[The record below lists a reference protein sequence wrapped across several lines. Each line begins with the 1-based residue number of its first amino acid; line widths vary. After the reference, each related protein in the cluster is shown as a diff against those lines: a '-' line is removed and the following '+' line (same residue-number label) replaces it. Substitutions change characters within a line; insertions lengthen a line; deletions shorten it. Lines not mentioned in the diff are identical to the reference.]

1 MKKRFGLLVAWM
13 LLATAGCAGIE
24 IAKVTDKNAGT
35 GGVYFYRPWPYLLVV
50 SSADGKVDS
59 RVVYLPRINEEYV
72 IKVHGGLG
80 TVNATFDL
88 TDGWQLTK
96 MGDVR
101 DSKIPEAINA
111 LSGLATSVG
120 SMAMKAQGVSLR
132 AEPLPPGLYRFEF
145 DGKTGFVKGLVP
157 VSLTE
162 GQ

>member
-1 MKKRFGLLVAWM
+1 MKRGLWSVAAGC
-13 LLATAGCAGIE
+13 LLMTAGCAGIE

-101 DSKIPEAINA
+101 DSKIPETMNAI
-111 LSGLATSVG
+111 SGLATSVSG
-120 SMAMKAQGVSLR
+120 VLMKAQGVSLQ

-145 DGKTGFVKGLVP
+145 DEKTGFVKGLAP
-157 VSLTE
+157 VSLS
-162 GQ
+162 QD

>member
-1 MKKRFGLLVAWM
+1 MKKRFGLLAVWM

-101 DSKIPEAINA
+101 DSKIPETINA
-111 LSGLATSVG
+111 LSGLATSVSG
-120 SMAMKAQGVSLR
+120 IMMKAQGVELQ
-132 AEPLPPGLYRFEF
+132 AKPLPPGLYRFEF
-145 DGKTGFVKGLVP
+145 DEKTGFVKGLVP